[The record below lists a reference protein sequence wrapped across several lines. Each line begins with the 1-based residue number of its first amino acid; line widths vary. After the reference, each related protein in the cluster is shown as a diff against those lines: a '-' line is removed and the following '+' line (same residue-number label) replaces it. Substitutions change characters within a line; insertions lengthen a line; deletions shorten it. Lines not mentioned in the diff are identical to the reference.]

1 MKITQGFKNAIAN
14 SFYDKTVILKNIE
27 DVVQEDGFAGVQVL
41 SNYGSFKANVRS
53 GVSEEMQ
60 KQYGLKEKMDI
71 TVTTDQEIDIAS
83 ILEYADKSY
92 RIEQVIPFDSHYLL
106 FCKEWQSKF

>member
-1 MKITQGFKNAIAN
+1 MGLQVSK
-14 SFYDKTVILKNIE
+14 SLVIMAHSK
-27 DVVQEDGFAGVQVL
+27 QMSVL
-41 SNYGSFKANVRS
+41 VFLRKCK
-53 GVSEEMQ
+53 